1 MNQSKMRRDKVVGSF
16 LKGTLFLMF
25 VILISK
31 LLGFVYRMQFM
42 RIAGEEIVGLYM
54 TSYPAFI
61 FFISVIQL
69 GIPIAVA
76 KLVAHVHAKKKDEH
90 INVIMKTAWGISFLG
105 ILILAPIV
113 AWTIPFIAKVLLHN
127 EQLTYTLYVG
137 LCTVPIVVFS
147 SLIKSYLQGLTKIG
161 PTAWSQLLEQ
171 IVRIAL
177 TVSLLPYF
185 LNPNEPAIT
194 AAYAMGITAIGEIFS
209 LLFLGYFYLKHK
221 RVKQAKNVPSYTNSI
236 FRIALPSAGSKLF
249 GTFTWFLEPII
260 FLKALTVS
268 GITAGAATTL
278 YGIISGVHIPLL
290 LFPSFIPNALAIVL
304 IPAVSSAVASQNF
317 TLLNKRI
324 SMSMRLSSIVGC
336 IAASFFFLHGDEL
349 TMQLFHLEENRGYM
363 KILAPI
369 FYFYY
374 IQSPLHSIL
383 QAVDEAK
390 VAMMN
395 SIYGGIGKLF
405 LLYLLASQAS
415 IQEKGA
421 IMAIGFGVLI
431 TSFLHIASIRQHS
444 KINVGLKFFL
454 LPYGIFIITC
464 FIQPLLTQNMPI
476 LPSSIITICIV
487 LSSLLITKQIRS
499 SDLQYIKSI
508 FSRT

>member
-1 MNQSKMRRDKVVGSF
+1 
-16 LKGTLFLMF
+16 MF

-90 INVIMKTAWGISFLG
+90 IHVIMKTAWLLSIFG
-105 ILILAPIV
+105 ILIFTPFV
-113 AWTIPFIAKVLLHN
+113 AWTIPFIAEVLLHN
-127 EQLTYTLYVG
+127 EQLIYPLYVG
-137 LCTVPIVVFS
+137 LCTAPIVVFS
-147 SLIKSYLQGLTKIG
+147 SLLKSYLQGLTKIG

-171 IVRIAL
+171 VVRIGL
-177 TVSLLPYF
+177 IVTLLPF
-185 LNPNEPAIT
+185 LLDPNEPAKT
-194 AAYAMGITAIGEIFS
+194 AAYAMGITAIGEVFS
-209 LLFLGYFYLKHK
+209 LLFLSFFYLKHK
-221 RVKQAKNVPSYTNSI
+221 RKKNPKTKVPSYTKPI
-236 FRIALPSAGSKLF
+236 FRLALPSAGSKLF

-317 TLLNKRI
+317 SLLNQRI
-324 SMSMRLSSIVGC
+324 SMSLRLSSIIGC

-405 LLYLLASQAS
+405 LLYLLASQSS

-431 TSFLHIASIRQHS
+431 TSFLHIASIRQHD
-444 KINVGLKFFL
+444 KIKVGFQFFL
-454 LPYGIFIITC
+454 LPYILFLITC
-464 FIQPLLTQNMPI
+464 FIQPLLTHDMPFI
-476 LPSSIITICIV
+476 PSCTITICIV
-487 LSSLLITKQIRS
+487 LVLLLVTKQIRS
-499 SDLQYIKSI
+499 SDWQYIRSI

>member
-1 MNQSKMRRDKVVGSF
+1 
-16 LKGTLFLMF
+16 MF

-90 INVIMKTAWGISFLG
+90 ISVIMKTAWRLSIFG
-105 ILILAPIV
+105 ILIFTPLV

-127 EQLTYTLYVG
+127 ENLIYILYVG
-137 LCTVPIVVFS
+137 LATVPIVIFS

-171 IVRIAL
+171 VVRIVL
-177 TVSLLPYF
+177 IVTLLPYF

-194 AAYAMGITAIGEIFS
+194 AAYAMGITAIGEVFS
-209 LLFLGYFYLKHK
+209 LLFLYYFYLKQK
-221 RVKQAKNVPSYTNSI
+221 RIKRPKTNVPSYTNPI
-236 FRIALPSAGSKLF
+236 FRLALPSAGSKLF
-249 GTFTWFLEPII
+249 GTFTWFLEPIV

-317 TLLNKRI
+317 TLLNQRI
-324 SMSMRLSSIVGC
+324 SRSLRLSSIVGC
-336 IAASFFFLHGDEL
+336 MAASFFFLHGDEL

-363 KILAPI
+363 KVLAPI

-405 LLYLLASQAS
+405 LLYLLASQS
-415 IQEKGA
+415 FIQEKGA
-421 IMAIGFGVLI
+421 IIAIGFGVLI
-431 TSFLHIASIRQHS
+431 TSFLHIASIRQHD
-444 KINVGLKFFL
+444 KIKVGFQFFL
-454 LPYGIFIITC
+454 LPYILFLVTC
-464 FIQPLLTQNMPI
+464 FIQPLLTHNMPM
-476 LPSSIITICIV
+476 LPSCIITICIV
-487 LSSLLITKQIRS
+487 LSLLLLTKQIRS
-499 SDLQYIKSI
+499 SDWQYIRSI